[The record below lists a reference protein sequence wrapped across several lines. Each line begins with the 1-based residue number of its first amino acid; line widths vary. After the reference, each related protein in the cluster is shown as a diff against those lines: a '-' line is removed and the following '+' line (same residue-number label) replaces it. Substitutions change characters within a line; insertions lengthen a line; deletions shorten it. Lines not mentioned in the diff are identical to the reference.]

1 MAHKKAYS
9 RYFIILQEDE
19 KGCAL
24 ASDKQPSGYA
34 KIEIKNDKCKIT
46 YYVQNLKKDKE
57 PYYMLLICNKK
68 DMKKLINIGILNIDD
83 HGRAE
88 ITFECNIDN
97 IGSTGISTE
106 KISGAAIIKKVN
118 DRIIMPMSGF
128 ASTDI
133 PGDWKSYV
141 IVEHENKREA
151 EEERKKEEVN
161 INEEIKNNPEK
172 EEEKKVIEEMKIEVE
187 LEDNVRTAEEEIT
200 EGNSIDFKEYEDMI
214 EKEKDR
220 EKVKEEVIEEKVEEN
235 NRDTIE
241 AEPITEKEGSEEEPI
256 TEKEI
261 VKEEPIMERGI
272 VEEEPIAGSE
282 IIEEEPITGSEIVE
296 EEPITERGIVEEEP
310 MSEKERIEE
319 DYKEVENNEDPMTEQ
334 EVINEVIKEED
345 YPRGSVG
352 EFFEAVVDGFE
363 ETRGVCPEI
372 KKCKWYKVPVANFD
386 VMCNISNYNKYTI
399 IYYPMIN
406 YYPYIKKY
414 GHYMVGFKCDSQGR
428 MKYLVYAIP
437 GTKDKPEQPYGGKS
451 GFVTWVPEKS
461 KDNRETHGY
470 WIMFYDFK
478 NSIIVVPMK

>member
-57 PYYMLLICNKK
+57 PYYMLLVCNKK

-88 ITFECNIDN
+88 VTFECNIDN

-106 KISGAAIIKKVN
+106 KISGAAIIKNVN
-118 DRIIMPMSGF
+118 NRIIIPMSGF

-141 IVEHENKREA
+141 IVEHENKREV
-151 EEERKKEEVN
+151 EERKEEEVIIKEEVKDN
-161 INEEIKNNPEK
+161 PEKKEEKEVIEEIK
-172 EEEKKVIEEMKIEVE
+172 IEAE
-187 LEDNVRTAEEEIT
+187 LENNIRSDVEEIT

-214 EKEKDR
+214 EKEKD
-220 EKVKEEVIEEKVEEN
+220 KDIVKNEAIEEKVEEI
-235 NRDTIE
+235 NRDI
-241 AEPITEKEGSEEEPI
+241 IEEEPI
-256 TEKEI
+256 TEKEGT
-261 VKEEPIMERGI
+261 EEDPITEI
-272 VEEEPIAGSE
+272 EIAEEKPM
-282 IIEEEPITGSEIVE
+282 IEEERIEEENYKEEDIEYKS
-296 EEPITERGIVEEEP
+296 EEPITEE
-310 MSEKERIEE
+310 
-319 DYKEVENNEDPMTEQ
+319 
-334 EVINEVIKEED
+334 EVINEVIEEEN

-352 EFFEAVVDGFE
+352 EYFEAVVDGFE
-363 ETRGVCPEI
+363 EARGVCPEI
-372 KKCKWYKVPVANFD
+372 KKCKWYKVPVANLD
-386 VMCNISNYNKYTI
+386 VMCNISSYNKYTI
-399 IYYPMIN
+399 VYYPMIN

-414 GHYMVGFKCDSQGR
+414 GHYMVGLKCDSQGK

-461 KDNRETHGY
+461 KDNREVNGY
-470 WIMFYDFK
+470 WVMFYDFK